1 MKFTHYDYGMQ
12 LPAHRINAHSQWSI
26 VLTTQEEHPNPVLPR
41 NGLNE
46 FFSEM
51 ISRVCLL
58 SHQLNVMQG
67 NCFCISKQFPLSN

>member
-46 FFSEM
+46 FLSEM
-51 ISRVCLL
+51 ISKVYLL
-58 SHQLNVMQG
+58 SHQLILMQE
-67 NCFCISKQFPLSN
+67 NCFYVSKEIFIE